1 MTITNAPRLFVSL
14 FALTLAFLLSSV
26 AFTQPVTPGFVG
38 GNRFEYTSAVGDVFV
53 HCPRTGGGVPSGP
66 SSASF
71 RCYGY
76 IFAPAESAQFEG
88 PRVTATEVEL
98 TAIREDGST
107 FTKTSSYDGA
117 RGVSNDTFNLWI
129 ETLFQRPLLKL
140 GQNQVNW
147 VLKLGGR
154 AVSHGTFLAE
164 VYQRPSLRCPN
175 ASQTSWDAD
184 GCTNSNRACSDY
196 FYMYGNQCR

>member
-1 MTITNAPRLFVSL
+1 MTITHAPRLFVSAAIL
-14 FALTLAFLLSSV
+14 ILGFILASTSL
-26 AFTQPVTPGFVG
+26 AHAAIPGFVG
-38 GNRFEYTSAVGDVFV
+38 GNRFEYTAAVGDVFV
-53 HCPRTGGGVPSGP
+53 HCPQTGGGIPSGP
-66 SSASF
+66 STASF

-76 IFAPAESAQFEG
+76 IFAPAEAAQFEG
-88 PRVTATEVEL
+88 PQANANEVEL
-98 TAIREDGST
+98 TAIREDGSV
-107 FTKTSSYDGA
+107 FTKSSSYDGA

-147 VLKLGGR
+147 VLKRDGQ
-154 AVSHGTFLAE
+154 AVRNGTFIAE
-164 VYQRPSLRCPN
+164 VFQRPSLQCPS
-175 ASQTSWDAD
+175 ASQTSWNAD